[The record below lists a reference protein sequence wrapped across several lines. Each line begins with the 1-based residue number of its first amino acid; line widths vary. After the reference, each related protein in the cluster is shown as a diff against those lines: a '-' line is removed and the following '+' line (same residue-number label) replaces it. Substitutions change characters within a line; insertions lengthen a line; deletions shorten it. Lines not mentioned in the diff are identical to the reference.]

1 MFNDY
6 VWQTYLNAGGKDVV
20 EMFRKNFEEE
30 FSEEFIDNI
39 VRFRENYCP
48 SKTICN
54 GTRTELTEL
63 LNDVREGYYILEE
76 GSYNTETAM
85 KYLYNWFK
93 EENENFSPK
102 IAFEIFCKSVEY
114 FTTFLALECHELFVP
129 YYYQWNF
136 NVLEKIALEFEID
149 LPKIPIKKDYE
160 GRFYYYSEL
169 CEAFLSFRKEHNLT
183 EYEFMAFLYDF
194 APSYIGGT
202 KSYIV
207 DDLPEPKGAFFI
219 GASADDDFL
228 SNEADTITPW
238 QCNVDTAAGDMIVM
252 YLRTPISAVDS
263 IWRSVSVGFNDPLF
277 YYYRCTYIAKP
288 TAIRRIAL
296 KELQEDIIFKD
307 IPIVRK
313 NMQGINGVELKP
325 SEYNHI
331 IDMSGANVLKLNYV
345 VSNDDRE
352 FVNEKAVEDF
362 LIKPLLKKL
371 GYRENDYV
379 QQLNIEIGNHNHRL
393 IPDFVLLP
401 EYCNG
406 YYSAFAIVEAKR
418 SISSSKQLK
427 EVIKQARS
435 YARQLGTKYAI
446 IVSKENIWLT
456 SDKDCYTNVIF
467 SSSWE
472 EMENPDVFR
481 SFHKLVGR

>member
-1 MFNDY
+1 M
-6 VWQTYLNAGGKDVV
+6 
-20 EMFRKNFEEE
+20 RKGQIA
-30 FSEEFIDNI
+30 S
-39 VRFRENYCP
+39 
-48 SKTICN
+48 
-54 GTRTELTEL
+54 LT
-63 LNDVREGYYILEE
+63 
-76 GSYNTETAM
+76 A
-85 KYLYNWFK
+85 
-93 EENENFSPK
+93 
-102 IAFEIFCKSVEY
+102 
-114 FTTFLALECHELFVP
+114 
-129 YYYQWNF
+129 
-136 NVLEKIALEFEID
+136 
-149 LPKIPIKKDYE
+149 
-160 GRFYYYSEL
+160 
-169 CEAFLSFRKEHNLT
+169 
-183 EYEFMAFLYDF
+183 
-194 APSYIGGT
+194 
-202 KSYIV
+202 
-207 DDLPEPKGAFFI
+207 
-219 GASADDDFL
+219 
-228 SNEADTITPW
+228 
-238 QCNVDTAAGDMIVM
+238 
-252 YLRTPISAVDS
+252 
-263 IWRSVSVGFNDPLF
+263 
-277 YYYRCTYIAKP
+277 P

-331 IDMSGANVLKLNYV
+331 IDMFGANVLKLNYV